1 VPLERLVGDRVDRD
15 LRPLSELDVRDVRL
29 VDFDFGLDNIYDATY
44 FGPLTASTNQ
54 ITIPANLFVSPLW
67 DLNTPNA
74 PFFYDLQGLA
84 FGPGMHSQNGTIS
97 EVRVTPD
104 LKHARVFVSVMG
116 TEAEQKSTIRG
127 LAAAVGYIRH
137 ELTERIQLRRAP
149 EIHFTLDHSEEY
161 SQRIEELLRQTR
173 KPAS

>member
-1 VPLERLVGDRVDRD
+1 M
-15 LRPLSELDVRDVRL
+15 
-29 VDFDFGLDNIYDATY
+29 
-44 FGPLTASTNQ
+44 
-54 ITIPANLFVSPLW
+54 TIPGHRHERVGEEIRNELGIMVAGELKDPRIE
-67 DLNTPNA
+67 
-74 PFFYDLQGLA
+74 GLV
-84 FGPGMHSQNGTIS
+84 TVT

-137 ELTERIQLRRAP
+137 ELTERLQLRRAP

-161 SQRIEELLRQTR
+161 NQRIEELLRQT
-173 KPAS
+173 KKSAS